1 TSSVLNKCFL
11 FVFFSLPGLVPVV
24 LSAAIPVS
32 CGSIYKSFAQ
42 CLLTLGDSLVETDK
56 DQNTKDIDAICRSWN
71 AFHAC
76 ASKALDGCPGEAT
89 AVWESLRH
97 ESRKTQFSG
106 NLYDMCASRTTLA
119 PSTVPAPQSPPTTDQ
134 TNQETLKGHM
144 YKHSP
149 TLATLLFPV
158 CSTLLVLKS

>member
-1 TSSVLNKCFL
+1 MSSLHCIAVL
-11 FVFFSLPGLVPVV
+11 SLPCCLISYCSFYISLNSDVLVP
-24 LSAAIPVS
+24 L
-32 CGSIYKSFAQ
+32 
-42 CLLTLGDSLVETDK
+42 
-56 DQNTKDIDAICRSWN
+56 RSWN